1 MNELQNFNFEGNEVR
16 TIQRDSIT
24 WFAANDVAKNLGLS
38 NTTVA
43 VSRLDD
49 DEVTKFNLGGLSGKT
64 NFINEPGLYKLI
76 GASRKPEA
84 KRFNRWVTHEVLPT
98 IRRTGQYSVQ
108 EQLPHSFAEAL
119 QLAADQAK
127 QIELQKPKVLF
138 ADSVATSHTTILIGE
153 LAKILRGNG
162 IDVGATRL
170 FQWLRDNGYLISRK
184 GSDWNMPT
192 QRAMNLGLFKIK
204 ETSISHSDGSVSV
217 SKTTKV
223 TGKGQQYFIN
233 KFLSDV
239 EE

>member
-24 WFAANDVAKNLGLS
+24 WFAANDVTKNLGLS

-49 DEVTKFNLGGLSGKT
+49 DEVTKFNLGGLSGST
-64 NFINEPGLYKLI
+64 NFISEAGLYKLV
-76 GASRKPEA
+76 GSSHKPAA
-84 KRFNRWVTHEVLPT
+84 KKFNRWVTHEVLPT

-192 QRAMNLGLFKIK
+192 QKAMNLGLFKIK

-233 KFLSDV
+233 KFLSV
-239 EE
+239 KE